1 MIDKT
6 INTAVDKVQLITYKF
21 VLELLNN
28 YDIAR
33 VISTVEGEISK
44 LEEGLEND

>member
-6 INTAVDKVQLITYKF
+6 INTAVDKVQLITYRF
-21 VLELLNN
+21 VLELINN
-28 YDIAR
+28 HDIST

>member
-21 VLELLNN
+21 VLELINN
-28 YDIAR
+28 HDIQR
-33 VISTVEGEISK
+33 LFQPSK
-44 LEEGLEND
+44 AKSASWKKG